1 MYLASNSITQH
12 GANIPL
18 QAERMCVGHNKSSMW
33 AQLPSERITI
43 LGDQRH
49 VYVSLDKLI
58 DNIIGHG
65 MPLSFIMDDRG
76 NTSNPGGINGCKM
89 IKEMR
94 HKIREDVRNDTK
106 YDPDKTAC
114 DSLTLWSD
122 AFITA

>member
-1 MYLASNSITQH
+1 MVQIYHCPIFPKLWKRQSECASAIISHPCGLNF
-12 GANIPL
+12 
-18 QAERMCVGHNKSSMW
+18 RVG
-33 AQLPSERITI
+33 ERITI

-58 DNIIGHG
+58 DNIMGHG